1 MAQSPRARQVLLDY
15 SQQRVDADAVMRAL
29 IEHEDWHVPVHAL
42 TRNVVDQL
50 VIYAQQFQLAPHQLN
65 VFTDRAAADLAAVK
79 FGGEPMGVYA
89 AGISGA
95 ELFGGLL
102 KVPALEPAQTLQ
114 VNPGTPT
121 AEQWFVARDAF
132 GLCGVWSQ
140 AVSLERAIAGSTPGW
155 AEAMRAYPAWLAII
169 GKADNALVRINKPG
183 KGEHALIF
191 TAPDLADHF
200 LKGLPAAQA
209 AACQASPVPGDQ
221 LFKFLSASTVKGFVV
236 NANST
241 QARVFDVSVCRA
253 ILGLPGQG

>member
-1 MAQSPRARQVLLDY
+1 MAPSPRARQALVDY
-15 SQQRVDADAVMRAL
+15 SQAKLDADAVMRAL

-42 TRNVVDQL
+42 ARSVVDQ
-50 VIYAQQFQLAPHQLN
+50 VIIYAQQFKVAPHQLN
-65 VFTDRAAADLAAVK
+65 VFTDREAADQAAVK

-89 AGISGA
+89 AGISGT

-114 VNPGTPT
+114 VNPGTAT

-132 GLCGVWSQ
+132 GLCGVWCQ
-140 AVSLERAIAGSTPGW
+140 AIALERAITASSAGWT
-155 AEAMRAYPAWLAII
+155 EAMRTYPAWLAII
-169 GKADNALVRINKPG
+169 GKTDNALVRINKPG

-191 TAPDLADHF
+191 TAPDHSAHF

-209 AACQASPVPGDQ
+209 SACQASPVPGEQ
-221 LFKFLSASTVKGFVV
+221 LFPFLAASSVKGFVI

-241 QARVFDVSVCRA
+241 QARVFDSSVCRA
-253 ILGLPGQG
+253 ILGQG